1 MTSLAEVL
9 EKYEPVIGIEIHA
22 QLKTKSKAY
31 CGDKNEYGH
40 TPNSLTSPVSL
51 GHPGTL
57 PKFNKKVIN
66 HAIRLGV
73 ACNCTITR
81 EMHFDRKNY
90 FYADLPKGYQITQDK
105 TPICKGGK
113 IKIRLKN
120 NQEKNIELTRIH
132 MEEDSGKSIHD
143 LDPFNT
149 LIDLNRAGVPLLE
162 IVTEPVMKSSEE
174 AYQYVTEIRKLL
186 RYLDICDGNM
196 EEGSMRCD
204 VNISIMK
211 NGSKT
216 FGQRVEIKNL
226 NSIRNVQRSIDY
238 EIVRHANLLEN
249 NEKVGVETRT
259 FDAPSGKTN
268 AMRKKEA
275 AHDYRYFPEPDLGPI
290 RIEQNHI
297 DLIKE
302 SMPPLPNEL
311 FEKFTSKY
319 KLSDYDSLVIIEQK
333 EIAIYFESIIE
344 HTNNFKSAAN
354 WVMGNIKSY
363 LNQQAIS
370 IDSFKISPK
379 KIAQLIQL
387 IDDNEI
393 THSIASQKVFP
404 EMILNPALN
413 PKEIA
418 EKNNWINQQNEDDLI
433 SLILNIFKSNPS
445 ETERFKNGERKLTGF
460 FMGQIMKATKGTAD
474 PKTTGKLLQEL
485 INKI

>member
-66 HAIRLGV
+66 HAIRLGL

-370 IDSFKISPK
+370 IDSFKISPE

>member
-66 HAIRLGV
+66 HAIRIGL

-105 TPICKGGK
+105 TPICKGGE

-143 LDPFNT
+143 LDPLNT

-162 IVTEPVMKSSEE
+162 IVTEPVIKSSEE

-333 EIAIYFESIIE
+333 EIAIYFESIVE

-370 IDSFKISPK
+370 IDSFKINPE

-433 SLILNIFKSNPS
+433 SVVLDIFKSNPS

>member
-333 EIAIYFESIIE
+333 EIAIFFESIVE

-418 EKNNWINQQNEDDLI
+418 EKNNWINLQNEDDLI
-433 SLILNIFKSNPS
+433 SVILNIFKSNPS

>member
-120 NQEKNIELTRIH
+120 NQEKNIELARIR

-433 SLILNIFKSNPS
+433 SVILNIFKSNPS

>member
-433 SLILNIFKSNPS
+433 SVILNIFKSNPS